1 MAAVS
6 SADLLYDPQVWVYFA
21 ILGWSLRGQVQRA
34 TRRGLAAACAL
45 VGITWFYIFR
55 FTLAYKNGGG
65 ANLFDDAYADVLRGP
80 HARSSCQ
87 LLTWVA
93 VAFRARAS
101 RGVLWTGMLGAM
113 SAAYSLSPPDL
124 APPPRVATL
133 DAACALAKPR
143 LRRRCRGS
151 STRRAAFGA
160 VLKALH
166 ALLVLPRYAPALP
179 GSVDATVFYGAVAA
193 LAGARARQG
202 APPATAGRRVFADAT
217 RARMVSS
224 KYVTA
229 FSDFRLGRGAESHLA
244 LDAYVA
250 YLERYADRFG
260 LARKIEFGTTV
271 RAVARAGG
279 RYAVETEAGG
289 VARTRSFDRVAAPG
303 STRTEDA
310 GAARPPQAATSST
323 AGTTRPRAASR
334 GGASSSS
341 ARARRPSTSPTAPR
355 PRARAVTMSTLARL
369 RVSVPASFGEGVAP
383 LDCIIANAGTHC
395 WESAWARRV
404 GLHWWIT
411 TKFQRLGM
419 LVLGGSSKGWNQWRR
434 ASSVAVGV
442 DLLDKYEPVKFE
454 SDGVAFRSLDGGPDR
469 VVGADVV
476 VFATGYRQKFPFL
489 FGRRA
494 GDDRCPAAT
503 SSPAGAAKDRF
514 LRSSASAQDL
524 VKSKEPV
531 QLDDISHGQES
542 LDLVKSK
549 EPVQLDDIS
558 HGQESLVA
566 LSGDSSSSDVE
577 AAASL
582 KGRFLRS
589 SASAQDL
596 VKSKEPVQL
605 DDISHGQESLVAL
618 SGDSPDLVK
627 SKEPV
632 QLDDISHG
640 QESLAANSGDSPS
653 SDAEA
658 AASLKG
664 RFLRSSASAQ
674 DLLAAKE
681 PAQLDDISHGQESLV
696 ALSGDSPSSD
706 AEAAASL
713 KGRFLRS
720 SASAQDLLAAKE
732 PAQLDKVAH
741 AQESLFA
748 ASVAGGDS
756 SSSEVEATASLAPEA
771 DVRRL
776 SVSKEPAQFD
786 DGLFGKTRLPLA
798 ARNGVVRDWATGA
811 EVRTPCPDTSGSRKV
826 S

>member
-1 MAAVS
+1 MS
-6 SADLLYDPQVWVYFA
+6 
-21 ILGWSLRGQVQRA
+21 
-34 TRRGLAAACAL
+34 RRG
-45 VGITWFYIFR
+45 
-55 FTLAYKNGGG
+55 
-65 ANLFDDAYADVLRGP
+65 
-80 HARSSCQ
+80 
-87 LLTWVA
+87 
-93 VAFRARAS
+93 
-101 RGVLWTGMLGAM
+101 
-113 SAAYSLSPPDL
+113 SL
-124 APPPRVATL
+124 
-133 DAACALAKPR
+133 
-143 LRRRCRGS
+143 
-151 STRRAAFGA
+151 
-160 VLKALH
+160 
-166 ALLVLPRYAPALP
+166 
-179 GSVDATVFYGAVAA
+179 
-193 LAGARARQG
+193 
-202 APPATAGRRVFADAT
+202 
-217 RARMVSS
+217 
-224 KYVTA
+224 
-229 FSDFRLGRGAESHLA
+229 
-244 LDAYVA
+244 
-250 YLERYADRFG
+250 
-260 LARKIEFGTTV
+260 
-271 RAVARAGG
+271 
-279 RYAVETEAGG
+279 
-289 VARTRSFDRVAAPG
+289 
-303 STRTEDA
+303 
-310 GAARPPQAATSST
+310 
-323 AGTTRPRAASR
+323 
-334 GGASSSS
+334 
-341 ARARRPSTSPTAPR
+341 
-355 PRARAVTMSTLARL
+355 
-369 RVSVPASFGEGVAP
+369 
-383 LDCIIANAGTHC
+383 
-395 WESAWARRV
+395 
-404 GLHWWIT
+404 
-411 TKFQRLGM
+411 
-419 LVLGGSSKGWNQWRR
+419 
-434 ASSVAVGV
+434 
-442 DLLDKYEPVKFE
+442 
-454 SDGVAFRSLDGGPDR
+454 
-469 VVGADVV
+469 
-476 VFATGYRQKFPFL
+476 
-489 FGRRA
+489 
-494 GDDRCPAAT
+494 
-503 SSPAGAAKDRF
+503 KDRF

-582 KGRFLRS
+582 KGRFFRS

-618 SGDSPDLVK
+618 SGDSSSSDVEAAASLKGRFFRSSASAQDLVK

-640 QESLAANSGDSPS
+640 QESLVALSGDSSSSDVEAAASLKDRFFRSSASAQDLVKSKEPVQLDDISHGQESLVALSGDSPS

-798 ARNGVVRDWATGA
+798 ARKYLRDDSNKQSSILFEGTIYSRGSNDRSSGVVRDWATGA

-826 S
+826 SYADLRDAANFAYEEMCEKLDSWYECLYHENRCTLDEEGKCATAENIFKNWKEFEHIEENYGDGQAEAKIVVKDGVVVLAFRGTDDGTDWKKAFWGCDSSLTGDWVYNCDDDPKTRAGVKVHGGFLEYFELLEKSIDAERADLKNECGLDFDFVVGHSLGGAAATLYAEFNEEVLGEDGNGKNGVVTFGAPRTHWAQSKACTINGLRFYHPKDIATSNKGSDEYHHAIKALKVSMGDYTQRLNQNFPGDDT